1 MADRPVLPLPIVWER
16 TNDGVDSR
24 GRVCPQFGCNVS
36 VFGLGNHLLTGSI
49 LFDAELA
56 SWIAVATIDGFLVYQ
71 SEHRDRDEAAGA
83 CVVAMQ
89 RALDVRHP

>member
-1 MADRPVLPLPIVWER
+1 VADRYVLPLPIVWER
-16 TNDGVDSR
+16 TNDGVDPK
-24 GRVCPQFGCNVS
+24 GRTCPQFGCTANI
-36 VFGLGNHLLTGSI
+36 LGDTNHLLSGII
-49 LFDAELA
+49 LFEADLA
-56 SWIAVATIDGFLVYQ
+56 SWIAYATIDGSLVYQ